1 MDFEQRDKEGSVMI
15 KRIVVIFITIGLSSS
30 LTASAASSRQEGS
43 VRNYGYTESIRKQL
57 AKLPYYGVFDNLG
70 FELNGNTVVLYG
82 QVLRPTTR
90 REAERRV
97 SKMEG
102 VDRVI
107 NRIQVLPAS
116 SFDDSIR
123 RRVYN
128 AVFRTGG
135 LQRYAMGANPSI
147 HIVVNKGRVSLEGVV
162 SNQMDSQ
169 LAYTAANGVSGVF
182 SVTNNL
188 RVGKDS

>member
-1 MDFEQRDKEGSVMI
+1 ML
-15 KRIVVIFITIGLSSS
+15 KRILAILIVIGLSAS
-30 LTASAASSRQEGS
+30 LTASAAGNRQEGS
-43 VRNYGYTESIRKQL
+43 VRNFGFTESIRKQL
-57 AKLPYYGVFDNLG
+57 ARLPYYGVFDNLA

-82 QVLRPTTR
+82 QVLRPTTK

-97 SKMEG
+97 AKMEG
-102 VDRVI
+102 VERVI
-107 NRIQVLPAS
+107 NKIDVLPPS

-135 LQRYAMGANPSI
+135 LYRYALGANPSI
-147 HIVVNKGRVSLEGVV
+147 HIVVNRGRVSLEGVV

-169 LAYTAANGVSGVF
+169 LAYTAANGVPGVF

-188 RVGKDS
+188 RVGKES

>member
-1 MDFEQRDKEGSVMI
+1 MLR
-15 KRIVVIFITIGLSSS
+15 RILVILIMIGLTAS
-30 LTASAASSRQEGS
+30 LTASAASNRQEGS
-43 VRNYGYTESIRKQL
+43 VRNFGFTESIRKQL
-57 AKLPYYGVFDNLG
+57 ATLPYYGVFDNLA
-70 FELNGNTVVLYG
+70 FELNGNTVILYG
-82 QVLRPTTR
+82 QVLRSTTK

-97 SKMEG
+97 AKMEG
-102 VDRVI
+102 VERVI
-107 NRIQVLPAS
+107 NKIEVLPPS

-135 LQRYAMGANPSI
+135 LYRYAMGANPSI
-147 HIVVNKGRVSLEGVV
+147 HIVVNRGRVSLEGVV

-169 LAYTAANGVSGVF
+169 LAYMAANGVPGVF

-188 RVGKDS
+188 RVGKES

>member
-1 MDFEQRDKEGSVMI
+1 ML
-15 KRIVVIFITIGLSSS
+15 KRILVILLIMIGLSGS
-30 LTASAASSRQEGS
+30 LTASAASNRQEGS
-43 VRNYGYTESIRKQL
+43 VRNFGFTESIRKQL
-57 AKLPYYGVFDNLG
+57 AKLPYYGVFDNLA

-82 QVLRPTTR
+82 QVLRPTTKK
-90 REAERRV
+90 EAERRV
-97 SKMEG
+97 AKMEG
-102 VDRVI
+102 VERVI
-107 NRIQVLPAS
+107 NKIEVLPPS

-135 LQRYAMGANPSI
+135 LYRYAMGANPSI
-147 HIVVNKGRVSLEGVV
+147 HIVVNRGRVSLEGVV

-169 LAYTAANGVSGVF
+169 LADMAAKSVPGVF

-188 RVGKDS
+188 RIEKQS

>member
-1 MDFEQRDKEGSVMI
+1 ML
-15 KRIVVIFITIGLSSS
+15 KRSFVIFMIALTPS
-30 LTASAASSRQEGS
+30 LIASAASNPQEGS
-43 VRNYGYTESIRKQL
+43 VRNYGFTESIRKQL

-70 FELNGNTVVLYG
+70 FEVNGNTVVLYG
-82 QVLRPTTR
+82 QVIRPTTR

-135 LQRYAMGANPSI
+135 LYRYAMGANPSI
-147 HIVVNKGRVSLEGVV
+147 HIIVNKGRVTLEGFV
-162 SNQMDSQ
+162 SSQMDSQ

-182 SVTNNL
+182 AVTNNL